1 MIDARLLSKTLSEPG
16 YALTLD
22 ERAWTS
28 LLTIAHAER
37 LTASLAWRLEGLP
50 IPRKAAA
57 ILTDARANAE
67 TARTHALWEAEMAR
81 RSLAHL
87 DLPIILLKG
96 TAFAAAGLDAARGRL
111 IGDLDILV
119 PRARLDAVEAALLGA
134 GWEWVKPDPYDDAY
148 YRQHMHELPPLI
160 HRARDRMID
169 VHHTIL
175 PLTARVTPD
184 AAALIA
190 DAVPLL
196 PPSRLREGPG
206 VGLAFDQS
214 LGSGSATPPSLPGG
228 LPPAIHQAALPPAGG
243 RGMLYTL
250 SPPDMIIHAVAHLF
264 ADGDLAGGL
273 RNLWDIDRLIR
284 EQGDAPDYWPKL
296 TERARLHGLV
306 PHTSRALRL
315 AQHLFATPVD
325 PYLAYEARRGDV
337 FYMGRL
343 LARNGW
349 GQETRKILR
358 FAFYIR
364 SHWLR
369 MPPLMLAKHLWT
381 KWRKARA
388 KP

>member
-1 MIDARLLSKTLSEPG
+1 MIDARLLTKTLSEPS
-16 YALTLD
+16 YALKLD
-22 ERAWTS
+22 ERGWTS
-28 LLTIAHAER
+28 LLTIAHGER
-37 LTASLAWRLEGLP
+37 LTASLAWRLAGLP
-50 IPRKAAA
+50 IPAKAAD
-57 ILTDARANAE
+57 ILAEAKASAE

-81 RSLAHL
+81 RALAPL
-87 DLPIILLKG
+87 DVPIILLKG

-119 PRARLDAVEAALLGA
+119 PRARLDVVEAALLGA

-160 HRARDRMID
+160 HRERDRMID

-184 AAALIA
+184 AGALIA

-206 VGLAFDQS
+206 VGNQ
-214 LGSGSATPPSLPGG
+214 PPKNPPNLPGG
-228 LPPAIHQAALPPAGG
+228 LPPAIHQAALPPASG
-243 RGMLYTL
+243 RGTLYVL
-250 SPPDMIIHAVAHLF
+250 SPQDMIIHAVAHLF
-264 ADGDLAGGL
+264 ADGDLNGGL

-358 FAFYIR
+358 LAFYIR

-381 KWRKARA
+381 KWRRG
-388 KP
+388 